1 MKTQL
6 GNNIN
11 SVLSN
16 KNATSIDQGNNDRM
30 NKLAEKLTKISV
42 RYFFKLVRY

>member
-6 GNNIN
+6 GNNTN
-11 SVLSN
+11 SVLSS
-16 KNATSIDQGNNDRM
+16 KQGTSSMDQGNNDRM

-42 RYFFKLVRY
+42 